1 MINVTYDRKRLILKV
16 KGHAHSGEA
25 GHDLVCAAASIRL
38 DTLSANVTELCA
50 DRRRVRRPVLDIRE
64 GDTTIACA
72 PVHGMQAVTTLVFD
86 TVCAGFAVL
95 QQRYPE
101 NLSYKVVG

>member
-1 MINVTYDRKRLILKV
+1 MIDVTYDRKRLILKV

-25 GHDLVCAAASIRL
+25 GHDLVCAAASIL
-38 DTLSANVTELCA
+38 VYTLAANVTELCA
-50 DRRRVRRPVLDIRE
+50 DRRRVRRPVLEIKE
-64 GDTTIACA
+64 GNATIACA

-95 QQRYPE
+95 QQQYPE
-101 NLSYKVVG
+101 NLTYQVI